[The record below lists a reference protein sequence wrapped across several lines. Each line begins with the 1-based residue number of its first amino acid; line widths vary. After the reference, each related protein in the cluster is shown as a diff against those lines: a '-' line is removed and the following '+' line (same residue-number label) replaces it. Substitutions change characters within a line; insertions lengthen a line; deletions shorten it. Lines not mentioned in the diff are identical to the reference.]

1 MCSTLKKDKP
11 EPSQQRLI
19 HSGKML
25 ENGQKLS
32 DLNLN
37 TDTQG
42 SAVIHMVVS
51 RAPSPPTPPP
61 PVAEPRPEPVEPEV
75 TPAAPAPPP
84 QPAPVV
90 EPVGDDW
97 QTPELKRYFKTWDL
111 SIRCHQLSE
120 KHKHMVPQLQ
130 LYKVKK
136 PTVEF
141 FIRAQYY
148 WESNSIGS

>member
-1 MCSTLKKDKP
+1 MKKDKP
-11 EPSQQRLI
+11 EPAQQRLI

-61 PVAEPRPEPVEPEV
+61 PVAEPQPEPVVPEP
-75 TPAAPAPPP
+75 TPVAPAP

-111 SIRCHQLSE
+111 SIRCHQLSD

-130 LYKVKK
+130 LYKVILTKNHSSK
-136 PTVEF
+136 NFSPLLWLNN
-141 FIRAQYY
+141 A
-148 WESNSIGS
+148 N